1 MTKEEFSNEIM
12 ILIDERDTVLFE
24 IERSVFTK
32 RYNLSKKHFEILSIQ
47 TIPMIYS
54 IWEGSVQKMFQL
66 YISYL
71 NGLSIEISSFNDG
84 IHSFHM
90 LNTYKQFNKFPKKVH
105 LKSAFF
111 NTLENHYKSTNTEL
125 YPIVNTE
132 SNVGLKVLNK
142 LLETFGLEIFLERW
156 DTYNHPN
163 KTLKEMLNDFLRYRN
178 GISHGGDISSE
189 EKVTQNIYTK
199 YRKLIIDLMYE
210 IHNKMIDGIER
221 ETYKR

>member
-1 MTKEEFSNEIM
+1 MTKEQFSDEMM
-12 ILIDERDTVLFE
+12 ILIDERDNVLFE
-24 IERSVFTK
+24 IERSIFTK
-32 RYNLSKKHFEILSIQ
+32 RYNLSKKHSDILSIQ

-54 IWEGSVQKMFQL
+54 IWEGSIQKMFQL

-71 NGLSIEISSFNDG
+71 NDLNIEISSFNDG

-90 LNTYKQFNKFPKKVH
+90 LNTYKQFNNFPTKAH

-111 NTLENHYKSTNTEL
+111 NTLENHYNNTNTEL
-125 YPIVNTE
+125 YSIVNTE

-142 LLETFGLEIFLERW
+142 LLETFGLETFLPRW
-156 DTYNHPN
+156 GSYDHPN

-189 EKVTQNIYTK
+189 EKVTQIIYTK

-210 IHNKMIDGIER
+210 IHNRMIDGIEK
-221 ETYKR
+221 ESYKK